1 MTEMAFAKINFRVRD
16 LEAALAYARDVL
28 GAEVI
33 HNPRPISFGQM
44 AMVQLGGLV
53 MEIIAPASPDSP
65 LAKLI
70 DARGEGVDSI
80 GFTVPAVDK
89 ASEQLGQ
96 AGARPA
102 ERAFWEQFFAQ
113 FNVLPV
119 TAADG
124 VVAGQF
130 RYARGRLGRTLHLGD
145 ALVAAVAF
153 NAQLAIVTANP
164 KDFASLGLDVVEV
177 G

>member
-1 MTEMAFAKINFRVRD
+1 VSGYLLDTTVFIQHWRLIPEVVAWVDR
-16 LEAALAYARDVL
+16 ALAGTEPMFTTAVNV
-28 GAEVI
+28 AE
-33 HNPRPISFGQM
+33 
-44 AMVQLGGLV
+44 
-53 MEIIAPASPDSP
+53 
-65 LAKLI
+65 
-70 DARGEGVDSI
+70 
-80 GFTVPAVDK
+80 TY
-89 ASEQLGQ
+89 
-96 AGARPA
+96 AGARPD

-164 KDFASLGLDVVEV
+164 KDLASLGLDVVEV